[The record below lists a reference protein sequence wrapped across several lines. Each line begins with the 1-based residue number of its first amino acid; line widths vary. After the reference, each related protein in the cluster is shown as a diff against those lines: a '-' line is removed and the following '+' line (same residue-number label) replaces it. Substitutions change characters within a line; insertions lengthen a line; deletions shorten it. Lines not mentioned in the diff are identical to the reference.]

1 MAVAAKELVE
11 NSIDA
16 GATIVGMQKN
26 CQVQDADVFG
36 SSLISRFFE
45 IVFLHGRCPA
55 ERLRGVGDRGGRQR
69 RRNRAGKL

>member
-16 GATIVGMQKN
+16 GATIVGMQI
-26 CQVQDADVFG
+26 DAMQMSVREMCGPSLTSHVFG
-36 SSLISRFFE
+36 
-45 IVFLHGRCPA
+45 RCSA
-55 ERLRGVGDRGGRQR
+55 ERLRGVGNRGGRQR